1 MAYRQVDHTQSC
13 SVIIAKHQCIAFFY
27 HFTLHVSLLHKLSV
41 KDGSVWEQFFICAL
55 QERTEEQE
63 NGDAVHLSTFT
74 SNLTSQKQVVSKL
87 EIPSLMGAL
96 YIWNSAFKLLTQ
108 QQFYSS
114 S

>member
-13 SVIIAKHQCIAFFY
+13 SVIIAKHQCIAFF
-27 HFTLHVSLLHKLSV
+27 LSLYSTRLLRKLSV